1 MVKLRAEE
9 EQNKKLE
16 RERIVGVVRG
26 KGDAKV
32 TRPISAVYDL
42 KTQFQSNKNLHAA
55 QSQKQLPFE
64 YQKIGGVETKRAL
77 QTNRIGNQSTT
88 VLASVTETP

>member
-16 RERIVGVVRG
+16 RDRIVGVVRG

-42 KTQFQSNKNLHAA
+42 KT
-55 QSQKQLPFE
+55 
-64 YQKIGGVETKRAL
+64 
-77 QTNRIGNQSTT
+77 
-88 VLASVTETP
+88 